1 MVILRLCGKPC
12 SSCENNKIE
21 LNQLII
27 SNDIV
32 NENITSDNT
41 KPTFAPK
48 TVFLIWG
55 LLTNLQVKPTY
66 FKASALTSCTYCKLY
81 VNTRDYYSA
90 SVLTSEQKIKVELH
104 YLDKQGS
111 VFVNSKT
118 RWSKSSTSGSP
129 RFARC
134 TEMGSERMG
143 VLHRDNH
150 GRSHSLHHG
159 SLRILWRVFLRGN
172 LFGTCND
179 TLLSTPMFWL
189 ESTWFTALL

>member
-48 TVFLIWG
+48 TVFLIF
-55 LLTNLQVKPTY
+55 NLQVKPTY
-66 FKASALTSCTYCKLY
+66 LKASALTSCTYCKLY

-118 RWSKSSTSGSP
+118 R
-129 RFARC
+129 
-134 TEMGSERMG
+134 
-143 VLHRDNH
+143 
-150 GRSHSLHHG
+150 
-159 SLRILWRVFLRGN
+159 
-172 LFGTCND
+172 
-179 TLLSTPMFWL
+179 
-189 ESTWFTALL
+189 